1 MSSNKSHGE
10 FYVYLKKQGN
20 EDCSRFI
27 CSPLSQDELA
37 QDWVQVLPR
46 RTRNNET
53 FHFNVQLSEL
63 PPHLWYKVREDVNG
77 NYKLVKN
84 NIYHYTVKKTVM
96 DDMCHQLYKLVH
108 SDNPNLDRMSRLV
121 SKLESHKM
129 RGWLLVKARDILY
142 DRNYVMSDEQ

>member
-10 FYVYLKKQGN
+10 FYVYLKKNGN
-20 EDCSRFI
+20 TDYSKFI
-27 CSPLSQDELA
+27 CSPLTQDQLS
-37 QDWVQVLPR
+37 DGWVQVLPR

-63 PPHLWYKVREDVNG
+63 PSHLWHKVKEDFNG

-96 DDMCHQLYKLVH
+96 DDMCFQLYKLVY
-108 SDNPNLDRMSRLV
+108 SNNPNLDRMSKLV

-129 RGWLLVKARDILY
+129 RGWLLIKARSILY
-142 DRNYVMSDEQ
+142 QRNYNVDSE